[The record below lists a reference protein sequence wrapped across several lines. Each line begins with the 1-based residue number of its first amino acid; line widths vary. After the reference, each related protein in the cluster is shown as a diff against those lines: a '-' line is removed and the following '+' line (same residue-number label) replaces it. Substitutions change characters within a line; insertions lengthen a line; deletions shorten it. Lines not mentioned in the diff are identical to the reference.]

1 MAEATPGLELLR
13 DNQDDVLLRPDTQA
27 REERRPGK
35 SQCRLPV
42 LKTVRLGWT
51 LCVFCRYP
59 TDKQPTIRLRGLL
72 LVCICRK
79 NRTSRSS
86 DPFGQSNDGLAS
98 DHLILPDKPYI

>member
-59 TDKQPTIRLRGLL
+59 TDKQPTFRLRGLL
-72 LVCICRK
+72 LVCIYRK
-79 NRTSRSS
+79 YRTSRPS

-98 DHLILPDKPYI
+98 DHSILPDKPSI